1 MEEFID
7 LYRYLAKCLVE
18 IDSLE
23 ISNLAELIKKLNPL
37 VASEK
42 SGKILVDMLVVSI
55 ETSDK
60 EKIKASLKLAMS
72 SILKLEVAFGN
83 EPSNHEEQTVSSDK
97 EDKEGK
103 QEEASDKEAVS
114 SDKGRHPLNLLDS
127 TILATYGT
135 YKVWRKIFEY
145 IWKKLN
151 PKFTTSDIAPLIQE
165 FYQEHL
171 DKDLTPPTARAYAG
185 AYVKYMVEEKLV
197 SDEGDFSYVKLAQN
211 DEKEA
216 EFGNCPKCGGR
227 MVKTGGG
234 YNDRQRYE
242 CVKCGKKITDPVTIA
257 KTSEPKDTKET
268 KELKQF
274 GESIDGD
281 KENLTSVEPEL
292 PEEQNEFEQFQDR
305 ILEAAKAK
313 HWSKVKIEEIEKA
326 FKGTKSPEQ
335 VEKALVRL
343 LVKEEIVQY
352 PPEPKDLIS
361 AEEHDEPKPKGYI
374 VFLSKI

>member
-60 EKIKASLKLAMS
+60 EKIKDCLKLAMS
-72 SILKLEVAFGN
+72 SVLKLEVAFGN

-103 QEEASDKEAVS
+103 QEEQASDKKAVS
-114 SDKGRHPLNLLDS
+114 SKGRHPLNLLLDS
-127 TILATYGT
+127 NILATYGT
-135 YKVWRKIFEY
+135 LKVWREIFEY
-145 IWKKLN
+145 VWKKLN
-151 PKFTTSDIAPLIQE
+151 PKFTKIDIAPLIQE

-171 DKDLTPPTARAYAG
+171 DKHLTPPTARAYAG
-185 AYVKYMVEEKLV
+185 AYVKYMLEEKLT
-197 SDEGDFSYVKLAQN
+197 SDEGDFSYVKLPQN
-211 DEKEA
+211 DEKEDA
-216 EFGNCPKCGGR
+216 ETNKTKFGNCPKCGGR

-257 KTSEPKDTKET
+257 KTSEPKDSK
-268 KELKQF
+268 
-274 GESIDGD
+274 
-281 KENLTSVEPEL
+281 NLPSVEPEL
-292 PEEQNEFEQFQDR
+292 PEEQNEFKQFQDR
-305 ILEAAKAK
+305 ILEAAETK
-313 HWSKVKIEEIEKA
+313 HWNKVKIEEIEEA

-335 VEKALVRL
+335 VEKALARL
-343 LVKEEIVQY
+343 LVKKEGIVQY
-352 PPEPKDLIS
+352 PPEPKEFIY
-361 AEEHDEPKPKGYI
+361 AKEHDEPKPKGYI
-374 VFLSKI
+374 IFPQSKI